1 MTSTADAGGKNG
13 LEVVEIPCIHL
24 TLKGYIVTLLQR
36 KKPLLI
42 DINMR
47 NIKSPEL
54 VKKGL

>member
-54 VKKGL
+54 V